1 MQLLFRVFK
10 RRTVASPSPS
20 EHAIGK
26 VQEHLELLG
35 LNGTRQLPVCAD
47 YVTLWLKA

>member
-1 MQLLFRVFK
+1 VCDAFIVQNVQK
-10 RRTVASPSPS
+10 KDGCTPS